1 MPEFTDKYFDL
12 SQGDDD
18 RQGPWNSGAQWEV
31 VRDLE
36 SQAAVDGGDGEARV
50 KLSRQEEQLLSKAA
64 ARTESRADAKP
75 LTGAALGPGPGAGST
90 KSPARAKLKR

>member
-1 MPEFTDKYFDL
+1 M
-12 SQGDDD
+12 SQGEDD
-18 RQGPWNSGAQWEV
+18 RQGPWNSGEQWEV
-31 VRDLE
+31 VSDRK
-36 SQAAVDGGDGEARV
+36 SQAAVDGGEGDARV

-75 LTGAALGPGPGAGST
+75 LTGADLGPGPGAGST